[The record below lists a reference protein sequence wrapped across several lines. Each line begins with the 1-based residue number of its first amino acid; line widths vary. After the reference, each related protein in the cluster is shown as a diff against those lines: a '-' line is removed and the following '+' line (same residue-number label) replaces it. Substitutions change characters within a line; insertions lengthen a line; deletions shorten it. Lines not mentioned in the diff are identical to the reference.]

1 MAISMSVT
9 IGENGKPQISIGET
23 QLIKSAREGKGKSS
37 ILFPD
42 DYVVVDIETTGLS
55 PQYDEIIEITAIK
68 YKHGEQVDTFSTLVK
83 PEYEIDEYITE
94 LTGITNE
101 MVTTAPK
108 IAECIADF
116 KEFIGD
122 AIIVGYNVNFDI
134 NFLYDNLLDCCN
146 ENLSNDFVDVMRIAK
161 RVLPELYHHRQKDI
175 AEYYGISIDGAHRA
189 EADCLMCN
197 ECFKNLKQ
205 EIISSGI
212 TLEDFIHSYRKSNS
226 HKGIN
231 AKEISTEK
239 TEFNEEHPLF
249 GKVCA
254 FTGTLE
260 KMQRKEAM
268 QLVADLGGI
277 PGNGVTKKT
286 NYLILGNN
294 DYCKTIKDGKSSK
307 QKKAEKMILE
317 GADLQIIPETV
328 FYDIVIEE

>member
-1 MAISMSVT
+1 MAISISVT
-9 IGENGKPQISIGET
+9 IDENGKPQISVGET
-23 QLIKSAREGKGKSS
+23 QAIKSIRESKGKSS

-55 PQYDEIIEITAIK
+55 PQYDEIIEIAAIK
-68 YKHGEQVDTFSTLVK
+68 YKSGEKVDVFSTLVK

-101 MVTTAPK
+101 MVATAPK
-108 IAECIADF
+108 IGDCIAGF
-116 KEFIGD
+116 KEFIGNE
-122 AIIVGYNVNFDI
+122 IIVGYNVNFDI
-134 NFLYDNLLDCCN
+134 NFLYDNLLECRD
-146 ENLSNDFVDVMRIAK
+146 EKLSNDFVDVMRIAK
-161 RVLPELYHHRQKDI
+161 RVLPELSHYRQKDI
-175 AEYYGISIDGAHRA
+175 AKYYGILIDGAHRA

-197 ECFKNLKQ
+197 ECFENLKNQ
-205 EIISSGI
+205 IRAKGM
-212 TLEDFIHSYRKSNS
+212 TLDAFIHSYKFS
-226 HKGIN
+226 HNGVS
-231 AKEISTEK
+231 AKDISTEK
-239 TEFNEEHPLF
+239 TEFNEGHPLF
-249 GKVCA
+249 GKVCV

-277 PGNGVTKKT
+277 PGDGITKKT
-286 NYLILGNN
+286 SYLILGNN

-317 GADLQIIPETV
+317 GADLQIIPEAV